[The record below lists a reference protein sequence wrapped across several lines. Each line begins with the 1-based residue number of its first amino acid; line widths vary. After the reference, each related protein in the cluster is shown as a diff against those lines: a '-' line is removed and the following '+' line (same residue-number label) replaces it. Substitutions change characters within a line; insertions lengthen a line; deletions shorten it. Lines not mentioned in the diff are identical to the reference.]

1 MDKTLQALPGLVKA
15 VTDPFSLLALI
26 TVGSGLV
33 AYLAIRKSES
43 VTAAGLPGPKLALS
57 IVAISFLALSF
68 NVIRV
73 SLPKAPPPVT
83 PPEQI
88 SLRVAFKEIVMHT
101 VAVTVPFSVRSG
113 QLNVGCGDSASTSVS
128 WTLPPGAREVNESAS
143 WQRADGLKNN
153 AQSVVV
159 QGSVVI
165 ATGSISGQDR
175 QWTGNC
181 PGGGH
186 GELVLTG
193 SYVIDQPASSEAI
206 SLPAFQGQVSPGAQ
220 TDVDLPGTAWI
231 SDLSVE
237 IVAASTKTDQSTST
251 YKISLTPSLS
261 LTRINHQGSKTIDAS
276 IAGNKLLV
284 KVT

>member
-1 MDKTLQALPGLVKA
+1 MDRILQALPGIVKA

-26 TVGSGLV
+26 TVVLGLV
-33 AYLAIRKSES
+33 AYLAIRKTGS
-43 VTAAGLPGPKLALS
+43 VKAAGLPAPVLALC
-57 IVAISFLALSF
+57 IVAISLLALAF

-73 SLPKAPPPVT
+73 SLPKGSPPVT

-88 SLRVAFKEIVMHT
+88 SLRVSFKEVVTHT
-101 VAVTVPFSVRSG
+101 VAVTVPFSVSSG

-159 QGSVVI
+159 QGMVVT
-165 ATGSISGQDR
+165 ATGTISGQDR

-186 GELVLTG
+186 GELVLAG
-193 SYVIDQPASSEAI
+193 SYVLDRPASSEAI
-206 SLPAFQGQVSPGAQ
+206 SLPAYQGQVSPGAQ
-220 TDVDLPGTAWI
+220 TDVDLPGTASI
-231 SDLSVE
+231 SELSVE

-251 YKISLTPSLS
+251 YKINFVPSLS
-261 LTRINHQGSKTIDAS
+261 LTRINHQGSRTIDAS
-276 IAGNKLLV
+276 IAGNKLLL
-284 KVT
+284 KIS